1 LYRETILLVGDNPF
15 QGVSHL
21 SQSRARQRG
30 ENVTDPA
37 FGAELVGL
45 SLENGADGFMFSIS
59 ETTLSILRMMTG
71 TGKNLKL
78 YAIAP
83 AASDYVRLAS
93 RLGTP
98 GLVTHTIKQILVSR
112 NIKAIASGLKGVI
125 KQDPVSLMK
134 AYLFYEIFRIKS
146 AIKSEADLSCFL
158 LHEIVTDMAL
168 ALNLSWMFRSF
179 IDFMDKLEV
188 KPGFETRNF
197 PYLVERFTEWG
208 IDLGRITLVTS
219 FNKAGFQMV
228 PSKTECERTLMNIP
242 KTEVVA
248 MSVLAGG
255 YLKLPEAID
264 YINGLPGLDGI
275 VVGVSSEKHARDFKA
290 IKEALTGKVWV

>member
-1 LYRETILLVGDNPF
+1 VYREKILLVGDNPF

-21 SQSRARQRG
+21 SQNRARERG
-30 ENVTDPA
+30 TDVTEPA
-37 FGAELVGL
+37 FSAELVKL
-45 SLENGADGFMFSIS
+45 SLKNGADGFMFSVS
-59 ETTLSILRMMTG
+59 EATLSILRIMPRTD
-71 TGKNLKL
+71 KNLKL
-78 YAIAP
+78 YAIVP

-93 RLGTP
+93 QLGTP
-98 GLVTHTIKQILVSR
+98 GLVAHTIKQIIVSR
-112 NIKAIASGLKGVI
+112 NFKAIFSGVKGVI

-134 AYLFYEIFRIKS
+134 AYLFYEISRIKS
-146 AIKSEADLSCFL
+146 AITSEADLSCFL

-168 ALNLSWMFRSF
+168 ALNLNWMFRSY
-179 IDFMDKLEV
+179 IDFMLRLKI

-208 IDLGRITLVTS
+208 IDLDRITLVTS

-264 YINGLPGLDGI
+264 YVNGLSRLDGI
-275 VVGVSSEKHARDFKA
+275 VVGVSKEKHARDFKA
-290 IKEALTGKVWV
+290 IREALVGKR